1 MAYKQQILLKHKN
14 GITAQWISEDFS
26 WIAVATYQQNEIK
39 IKHKDGGDVII
50 KKWALTN
57 CSGPWTGT
65 SEDGKSLIILPH
77 YDDIRN
83 PISGEANIILTS
95 INAYIGGKKTIESYW
110 QADIVGLLEDPDMFV
125 KDKEAEA
132 EGRIN

>member
-1 MAYKQQILLKHKN
+1 MVYKQQILLKHKY
-14 GITAQWISEDFS
+14 GITAQWIGEDFS

-39 IKHKDGGDVII
+39 IKHKDGGDAII
-50 KKWALTN
+50 KKWALIN

-65 SEDGKSLIILPH
+65 SEDGKSLIILPN
-77 YDDIRN
+77 YDNIRN
-83 PISGEANIILTS
+83 PISGEANIILTA
-95 INAYIGGKKTIESYW
+95 INAYIGGKKTIESHW